1 MVENKRKIVKRIS
14 SIFIACASALLLCIS
29 PFLPKFQPKAM
40 IASADEVSTGYSFNG
55 SSIVTVSSSIQEGVG
70 YALGFFNFEVDLNNY
85 NGYIESD
92 IEFKY
97 FYPGIGYD
105 SVNTTQQINFSNE
118 GESLSYN
125 SFHQTVNN
133 ANHYYFSYAI
143 GCDYGFNC
151 FVKKVRIYSERSM
164 LNQNT
169 QRIYT
174 YINYY
179 DDNDRIFSIRIPCDM
194 TGENAHIAS
203 YFEYTDRYYYLVG
216 TFLDDDVF
224 KEGYDSG
231 YSIGE
236 NVGYDKGYT
245 TGNNVGYNNGYNAG
259 RIDGIADANNYS
271 FFSLISAVIDVPVQA
286 FMGLFNFELLGVNLA
301 DFFLS
306 LLTLSFIVT
315 LLRLFL

>member
-1 MVENKRKIVKRIS
+1 MVENKRKIIKRIS
-14 SIFIACASALLLCIS
+14 SIFIACASALMLCIS
-29 PFLPKFQPKAM
+29 PFLPKFQPKTM

-105 SVNTTQQINFSNE
+105 SVNTTQQVNFSNE
-118 GESLSYN
+118 GEPLTYT

-133 ANHYYFSYAI
+133 ANHYYFSYAL

-151 FVKKVRIYSERSM
+151 FVKKVRIYSTESM
-164 LNQNT
+164 LNT
-169 QRIYT
+169 HTMRIYT
-174 YINYY
+174 YIDYY
-179 DDNDRIFSIRIPCDM
+179 DENDKVFSIRIPCDI

-236 NVGYDKGYT
+236 NVGYDNGYSA
-245 TGNNVGYNNGYNAG
+245 GSRAGEVIGYNNGYQAGANAS
-259 RIDGIADANNYS
+259 NSYT
-271 FFSLISAVIDVPVQA
+271 FFSLISAVIDAPVQA

-301 DFFLS
+301 GFFTG
-306 LLTLSFIVT
+306 LLTLAFIVSVVR
-315 LLRLFL
+315 LLI